1 MRARRVRNRRQK
13 GVVTVQRWL
22 QMVSL
27 LLVAACP
34 YVVAQT
40 LEESIRATLRTNPDV
55 LASQYSLDAAEQLKN
70 QARGAYFPSVD
81 LVLAGGYENSNNTT
95 TRALG
100 EDDLDFTRAERG
112 IRVTQLLFDGA
123 STRNFVKQQSALVDA
138 ALARL
143 GSTQENISLR
153 AIQVYLEVLRRNEV
167 VRLAELNLAHHDE
180 TLEKITERF
189 ESGVGTKVDVVQTRG
204 RRAQAKSNVLLS
216 QREAKNGIAEF
227 YRVVGE
233 YPEDLILPDSVESL
247 PQTLEEALELAI
259 VNNPGIEAVE
269 AELAATEAAR
279 KGAKGAFYP
288 RFDLEL
294 GATRND
300 DMDGSEGPNDDETAL
315 VRMTYNL
322 YRGGS
327 DRARLNEAEAREFAA
342 RESLRSTQR
351 AVEEDVT
358 LIWNELQDILVRL
371 EYLDAHVKSTEE
383 VLEVYREQLTLGKRT
398 LLDLL
403 DVQNELLRAQIAK
416 TTGDYVALL
425 ARYRV
430 LAGTGQLLD
439 TLGIEP
445 EDS

>member
-1 MRARRVRNRRQK
+1 M
-13 GVVTVQRWL
+13 QRWL
-22 QMVSL
+22 QTVGL
-27 LLVAACP
+27 LLLAVP
-34 YVVAQT
+34 SFSWAQT
-40 LEESIRATLRTNPDV
+40 LEETIRATLRTNPDV
-55 LASQYSLDAAEQLKN
+55 LASKYTVDAAEQLKN
-70 QARGAYFPSVD
+70 QARGGYFPSVD

-100 EDDLDFTRAERG
+100 EDDLDLTRAERG
-112 IRVTQLLFDGA
+112 IRVTQLLYDGA
-123 STRNFVKQQSALVDA
+123 STRNFVRQQSALVDA
-138 ALARL
+138 AMARL
-143 GSTQENISLR
+143 AGTQENVSLR
-153 AIQVYLEVLRRNEV
+153 AIQVYLEVLRRNEIV
-167 VRLAELNLAHHDE
+167 KLAEANLAHHDE
-180 TLEKITERF
+180 TLDKITERF

-216 QREAKNGIAEF
+216 QREAKNGVAEF
-227 YRVVGE
+227 FRVVGE
-233 YPEDLILPDSVESL
+233 YPEELMIPAAVTQLPE
-247 PQTLEEALELAI
+247 TLEEALELAMM
-259 VNNPGIEAVE
+259 NNPGIDAVE
-269 AELAATEAAR
+269 SDLAAAEAAR
-279 KGAKGAFYP
+279 KGARGAFLP

-342 RESLRSTQR
+342 REGLRGTQR

-371 EYLDAHVKSTEE
+371 EYLEAHVKSTEE
-383 VLEVYREQLTLGKRT
+383 VLDVYQEQLTLGKRT

-416 TTGDYVALL
+416 TTGDYIALL

-439 TLGIEP
+439 TLQIQP
-445 EDS
+445 EES

>member
-1 MRARRVRNRRQK
+1 M
-13 GVVTVQRWL
+13 
-22 QMVSL
+22 L
-27 LLVAACP
+27 LLALSAQTW
-34 YVVAQT
+34 AQT
-40 LEESIRATLRTNPDV
+40 LEDTIRITLRTNPDV
-55 LASQYSLDAAEQLKN
+55 LASLYSVDAAEELKN
-70 QARGAYFPSVD
+70 QARGAYFPSID

-100 EDDLDFTRAERG
+100 EDDIDLTRSESS

-123 STRNFVKQQSALVDA
+123 STRNFVRQQSALVDA

-143 GSTQENISLR
+143 VGTQENVGLR
-153 AIQVYLEVLRRNEV
+153 AIQVYLEVLRRNEI
-167 VRLAELNLAHHDE
+167 VRLAERNLAHHDE

-216 QREAKNGIAEF
+216 QREAKNGVAEYF
-227 YRVVGE
+227 RVVGE
-233 YPEDLILPDSVESL
+233 YPEALSLPAAVESL
-247 PQTLEEALELAI
+247 PQTLEEALELAK

-279 KGAKGAFYP
+279 KGARGAFYP

-300 DMDGSEGPNDDETAL
+300 DLDGSEGANDDETAV

-371 EYLDAHVKSTEE
+371 EYLDAHVKATEE

-439 TLGIEP
+439 TLEIDP
-445 EDS
+445 ERS